1 MKSCEQAG
9 LSRPAQRLVQ
19 RVCVICGQFES
30 IAVTRA
36 PAAPAWGG
44 FVGAPF
50 GTIPRICRGERR
62 GTDLSRPIPGLQC
75 RVCPNLLLQRPPAR
89 SSRNRS
95 IPTRSG
101 AVMSGCVTSRPVA
114 ASCLYLFARFLGRVE
129 MHFSG
134 AATLGRNLASLWLDR
149 QAVTIAVT
157 IPSRGVRQMDQTGN
171 PDRET
176 FLDTAVRERKH
187 SIS

>member
-75 RVCPNLLLQRPPAR
+75 RVCPNLLLQRPPSAVIAESLDPDAKR
-89 SSRNRS
+89 RCHVRIRHLDTGSRELPLPFCS
-95 IPTRSG
+95 
-101 AVMSGCVTSRPVA
+101 
-114 ASCLYLFARFLGRVE
+114 FLG
-129 MHFSG
+129 
-134 AATLGRNLASLWLDR
+134 TGRNAFLWRGDAWAEPGFALAG
-149 QAVTIAVT
+149 QAGRYHCRYHSFEGS
-157 IPSRGVRQMDQTGN
+157 PSNGSDGKPRPRN
-171 PDRET
+171 LP
-176 FLDTAVRERKH
+176 
-187 SIS
+187 